1 MWREA
6 RKLVN
11 IVYGLVKKNREFQ
24 KYIRHD
30 DFEDL
35 YQQAEI
41 TQKVITYLINYQKK
55 NNPKN
60 QKTQQTRQ
68 TQ

>member
-1 MWREA
+1 MKIERFEDIKVWREA

-41 TQKVITYLINYQKK
+41 TSTTMHQ
-55 NNPKN
+55 N
-60 QKTQQTRQ
+60 Q
-68 TQ
+68 